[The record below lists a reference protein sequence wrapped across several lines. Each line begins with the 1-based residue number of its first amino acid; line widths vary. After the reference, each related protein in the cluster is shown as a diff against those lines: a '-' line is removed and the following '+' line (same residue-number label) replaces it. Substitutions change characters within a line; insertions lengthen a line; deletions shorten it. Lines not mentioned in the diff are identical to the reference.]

1 MECWIIKT
9 KQPLRKPVIY
19 IQNTEN
25 ILEIKKKNNVVE
37 NDWVKLLKK
46 TESSIELGGGG
57 SHL

>member
-25 ILEIKKKNNVVE
+25 ILEIKKINVVE

-57 SHL
+57 AHL